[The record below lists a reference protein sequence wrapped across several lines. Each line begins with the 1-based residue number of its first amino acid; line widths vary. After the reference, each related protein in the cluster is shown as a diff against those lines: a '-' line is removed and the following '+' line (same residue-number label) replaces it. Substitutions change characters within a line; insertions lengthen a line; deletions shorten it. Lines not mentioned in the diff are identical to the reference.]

1 MKNLNIV
8 LDDERKMNSLI
19 LEKMKKGF
27 NEAVNSMKEYASK
40 MEKNILD
47 YQICILTKEKELQKL
62 QKLFDRESSN

>member
-27 NEAVNSMKEYASK
+27 KEAVNSMKEYASK

-47 YQICILTKEKELQKL
+47 YQRCILTKEK
-62 QKLFDRESSN
+62 DI